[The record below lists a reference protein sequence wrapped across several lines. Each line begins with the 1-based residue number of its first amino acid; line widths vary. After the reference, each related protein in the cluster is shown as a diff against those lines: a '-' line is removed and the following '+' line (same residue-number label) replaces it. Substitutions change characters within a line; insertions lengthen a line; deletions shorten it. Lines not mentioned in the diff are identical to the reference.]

1 MKKSDILEALTPVTN
16 AFEELSIPY
25 FIGGSIAS
33 SIYGIARATMDV
45 DIVAKIQD
53 QHITSL
59 KELLHEQYYIDEDMI
74 SEAIRMKSSFN
85 LLHLDTMIKIDVF
98 VFREESYQKMVLQ
111 RKRKDS
117 LGEEQEGGEFYFTSA
132 EDIIL
137 NKLQWYKT
145 GGKVSEQQWL
155 DIIGVLKVQKAS
167 LDKEYLTK
175 WAKQLDLMIL
185 LEEAF
190 KNAGF

>member
-1 MKKSDILEALTPVTN
+1 MKKSDILEALTPVID

-45 DIVAKIQD
+45 DVVAKIQN

-59 KELLHEQYYIDEDMI
+59 KKLLHDKYYTDEDMI
-74 SEAIRMKSSFN
+74 SEAIRMKTSFN
-85 LLHLDTMIKIDVF
+85 LLHFDTMIKIDVF
-98 VFREESYQKMVLQ
+98 VFREEPYQKEVLR

-117 LGEEQEGGEFYFTSA
+117 LEEEQEGSKFYFTSA

-137 NKLQWYKT
+137 NKLQWYKM
-145 GGKVSEQQWL
+145 GGEVSERQWQ
-155 DIIGVLKVQKAS
+155 DIIGVLKVQKTS
-167 LDKEYLTK
+167 LDKEYLIK
-175 WAKQLDLMIL
+175 WAKKLDLLTL
-185 LEEAF
+185 LKEAF
-190 KNAGF
+190 KSAGL